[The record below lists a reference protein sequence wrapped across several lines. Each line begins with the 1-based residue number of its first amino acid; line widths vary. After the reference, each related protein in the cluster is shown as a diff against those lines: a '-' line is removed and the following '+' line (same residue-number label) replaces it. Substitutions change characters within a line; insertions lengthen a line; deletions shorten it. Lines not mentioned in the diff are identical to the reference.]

1 MKLRFSTEELVE
13 LFDEIFP
20 YKSTYSE
27 IDGYLVEIAD
37 IQESAPYNRSDKYKI
52 EYLPEHNFLR
62 LFCADRYSKF
72 YRYIGHIK
80 IGQNDI
86 SVSNEVYDDPYHR
99 IFVSKISQLVRQ
111 KAAKTRRKFISWQC
125 IFSL

>member
-1 MKLRFSTEELVE
+1 MKIRFSTEELVE

-20 YKSTYSE
+20 YKSTHSE
-27 IDGYLVEIAD
+27 IDDYLVEIAD

-80 IGQNDI
+80 IGGQNDI
-86 SVSNEVYDDPYHR
+86 SVSNEVYDDSYYR

-111 KAAKTRRKFISWQC
+111 KAAKTRRKFTAR
-125 IFSL
+125 

>member
-20 YKSTYSE
+20 YKSTHSE
-27 IDGYLVEIAD
+27 IDDYLVEIAD
-37 IQESAPYNRSDKYKI
+37 IEESALYDRSYKYKI
-52 EYLPEHNFLR
+52 EYLPEYNFLR

-80 IGQNDI
+80 IDQNDI
-86 SVSNEVYDDPYHR
+86 SVSNEVYDDPYYR

-111 KAAKTRRKFISWQC
+111 KTAKPRRKF
-125 IFSL
+125 LAR